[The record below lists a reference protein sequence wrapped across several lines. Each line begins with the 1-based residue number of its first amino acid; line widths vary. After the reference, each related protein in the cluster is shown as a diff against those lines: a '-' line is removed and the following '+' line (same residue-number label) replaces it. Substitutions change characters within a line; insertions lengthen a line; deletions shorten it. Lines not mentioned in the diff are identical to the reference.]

1 MKLLLEYKKTLKD
14 PGVEE
19 FFDLFLFRPFA
30 FLIVLV
36 VRRFP
41 VTPNQLSGSSMFFG
55 IGSGVLFSLGTKSA
69 FLIAGILY
77 GLTRVMDCSDGMLAR
92 IKNCGTLTGRIVD
105 GIIDYVNGTA
115 VTIGLLIGLLKGAFD
130 LPVSPWLLVVP
141 ATFFMI
147 LHSILIDYYRMEFL
161 SHGLGKSNSPQ
172 GDFAKFRA
180 ELDQMKK
187 RKAHRT
193 DRWIIGIYLGYLK
206 TQLGKARTEG
216 RYDRNAYFR
225 ANRHLLPFWAL
236 VGSSSYIFVIM
247 VSSILGRPMFFF
259 GYAIGLANVCFIILL
274 AVQVRTNRMLKRED
288 FPS

>member
-1 MKLLLEYKKTLKD
+1 MNILLEYKKTLKD
-14 PGVEE
+14 PAVEE
-19 FFDLFLFRPFA
+19 FFDLILFRPFA

-41 VTPNQLSGSSMFFG
+41 VTPNQLSVSSMLFG
-55 IGSGVLFSLGTKSA
+55 IGSGVLFSLGTKSG
-69 FLIAGILY
+69 FLIAGILC

-115 VTIGLLIGLLKGAFD
+115 VTIGLLIGLLKGPFD
-130 LPVSPWLLVVP
+130 LPVSPWLLMAP
-141 ATFFMI
+141 AAFFMI
-147 LHSILIDYYRMEFL
+147 LHSIMIDYYRMEFL

-172 GDFAKFRA
+172 GDFAKFTA
-180 ELDQMKK
+180 ELDQLKK
-187 RKAHRT
+187 RKVHRM

-259 GYAIGLANVCFIILL
+259 GYAICFANVCFVLLL
-274 AVQVRTNRMLKRED
+274 AVQVRANRMLKKDD
-288 FPS
+288 FVS